1 MRQTSNEEHDC
12 VEYCVKD
19 EKESL
24 YIKHVKD

>member
-1 MRQTSNEEHDC
+1 

-24 YIKHVKD
+24 YIKHVKDWHMEWEW